1 MSPLRGHAHL
11 TQAEYVACLR
21 ADSDRL
27 AAAARGRLDAP
38 IPSCP
43 EWTMQDLVGHTGG
56 VQNFWCQIA
65 ERRLSDPRQGE
76 APEIPSDDS
85 VIDWFGHQSAHLAD
99 VLESADPDAPCWSWS
114 GQKEVGFIIRRMAQE
129 TSIHRFD
136 AELGAGAPQPIV
148 PPELARDG
156 VDELLD
162 TFLPADD
169 RELTGGSGT
178 IHLHQT
184 DGQGEWVLTLT
195 PRGVEVDHSHAKGDA
210 AVRATG
216 SDLVLLLW
224 QRIGLDD
231 VEVLGDPPP
240 LERLLAWMD
249 LD

>member
-21 ADSDRL
+21 TDSARL
-27 AAAARGRLDAP
+27 AAAAESHLDAP

-43 EWTMQDLVGHTGG
+43 EWSMRDLVGHTGG
-56 VQNFWCQIA
+56 VHNFWGQIA
-65 ERRLSDPRQGE
+65 ERRLGDPRQGE
-76 APEIPSDDS
+76 RPEVPSDDS
-85 VIDWFGHQSAHLAD
+85 VVDWFRRQSGHLAD
-99 VLESADPDAPCWSWS
+99 VLEAADPDAACWTWS
-114 GQKEVGFIIRRMAQE
+114 GQNDVGFIIRRMAQE
-129 TSIHRFD
+129 TSIHRYD
-136 AELGAGAPQPIV
+136 AELGAGAPKPIV

-156 VDELLD
+156 VDELFD

-169 RELTGGSGT
+169 RELGGGGGT

-184 DGQGEWVLTLT
+184 DGEGEWVLTLT
-195 PRGVEVDHSHAKGDA
+195 PQGVEVEHAHAKGDA

-224 QRIGLDD
+224 RRIGEDD
-231 VEVLGDPPP
+231 VEVLGDRAP
-240 LERLLAWMD
+240 LELLLASED